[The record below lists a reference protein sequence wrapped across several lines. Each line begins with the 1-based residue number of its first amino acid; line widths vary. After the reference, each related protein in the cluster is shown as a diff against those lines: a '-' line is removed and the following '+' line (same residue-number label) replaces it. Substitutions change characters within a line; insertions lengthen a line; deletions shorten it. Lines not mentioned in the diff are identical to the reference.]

1 MRIGTRGSTLA
12 LAQSGQVRRLLPGGE
27 GAHEIQVIETTGDRN
42 PQASLRRIGGK
53 GIFTKEIEQE
63 LLDGRIDIAVHSLK
77 DLPTDETP
85 GLVLGAFLR
94 REDPRDA
101 LVARAGL
108 AFGSLPP
115 GAKIGTSSLR
125 RQSQLL
131 ARRPDLA
138 VQDLRGNVPTR
149 IAKVTEGRLDAVVVA
164 AAGLA
169 RLGLT
174 HEATELLDEGWMLPA
189 PGQGILALQIRA
201 GDAETAGAVRGLDD
215 AVSRAEAT
223 AERALLSGLGG
234 GCLVPVGARGLARDG
249 RIVLTAFVGH
259 PSGRPSV
266 RSSLEGPLQEASDL
280 GFRLASSLLLEGAKE
295 ILDEV
300 RSDEIFP

>member
-1 MRIGTRGSTLA
+1 
-12 LAQSGQVRRLLPGGE
+12 
-27 GAHEIQVIETTGDRN
+27 
-42 PQASLRRIGGK
+42 
-53 GIFTKEIEQE
+53 
-63 LLDGRIDIAVHSLK
+63 
-77 DLPTDETP
+77 
-85 GLVLGAFLR
+85 
-94 REDPRDA
+94 
-101 LVARAGL
+101 
-108 AFGSLPP
+108 
-115 GAKIGTSSLR
+115 
-125 RQSQLL
+125 
-131 ARRPDLA
+131 
-138 VQDLRGNVPTR
+138 
-149 IAKVTEGRLDAVVVA
+149 
-164 AAGLA
+164 
-169 RLGLT
+169 
-174 HEATELLDEGWMLPA
+174 MLPA

-201 GDAETAGAVRGLDD
+201 GDAKTAGAVRGLDD